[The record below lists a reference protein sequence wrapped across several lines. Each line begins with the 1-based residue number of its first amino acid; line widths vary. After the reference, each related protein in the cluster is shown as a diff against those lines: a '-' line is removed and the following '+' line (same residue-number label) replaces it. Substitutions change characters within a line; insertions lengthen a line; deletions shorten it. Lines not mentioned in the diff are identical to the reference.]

1 MRVLSILESS
11 ALAGPHVYIANMIPS
26 LVHVEMRLLIPND
39 ASDELIFFLRNK
51 DVHYNLIQMQ
61 HITLE
66 GEALLRYLWR
76 FPIEI
81 ISIIREINK
90 YKPDIVY
97 VAGGAWQF
105 KSVIAGRLAKAVV
118 VWHMNDSKMPLLIR
132 TLFTLLGWIPKA
144 YVYASGRTEN
154 YYSRLL
160 LKNKMSQ
167 VIQSSVDI
175 NLFSPNVRLPA
186 DDYLQNISSD
196 DFVVGTIANINPVKG
211 LELLIDIAVL
221 LENKYAN
228 VKFLIVGPVS
238 KRQQKYY
245 NSLVERMKKK
255 LISSVEF
262 VGGRS
267 DVRPLLARFNVYL
280 CVSRYE
286 SSPISLR
293 EALSMGKAVI
303 TTDVGDVSD
312 YISNYCGCV
321 EPSRD
326 PSRFVVH
333 LEKYILS
340 SVHRKEASIEARRV
354 ALKNFQSTMC
364 AQKHEN
370 FFGKILNAN

>member
-1 MRVLSILESS
+1 MRVLSILESN
-11 ALAGPHVYIANMIPS
+11 ALAGPHVYIANIVPS
-26 LVHVEMRLLIPND
+26 LDNVEMRLLIPND
-39 ASDELIFFLRNK
+39 ASDELIFFLHNK
-51 DVHYNLIQMQ
+51 DVHYNLIKMQ

-66 GEALLRYLWR
+66 GKAFLRYLR
-76 FPIEI
+76 GFPIEI
-81 ISIIREINK
+81 ISIIGEIKK

-118 VWHMNDSKMPLLIR
+118 VWHLNDSSMPLIIR

-144 YVYASGRTEN
+144 YVYASRRTEH

-160 LKNKMSQ
+160 VKKKMSR
-167 VIQSSVDI
+167 VIQSSVDTD
-175 NLFSPNVRLPA
+175 LFSTNVRLPA
-186 DDYLQNISSD
+186 DEAFPNISSD

-221 LENKYAN
+221 VENKYSN
-228 VKFLIVGPVS
+228 VKFLVVGPVS
-238 KRQQKYY
+238 KRQTKYY
-245 NSLVERMKKK
+245 EALVERMKKN
-255 LISSVEF
+255 LILSVQF

-267 DVRPLLARFNVYL
+267 DVRPLLARFDVYL

-286 SSPISLR
+286 SSPISTW
-293 EALSMGKAVI
+293 EALSMGKPVI

-312 YISNYCGCV
+312 YISNDCGCV

-326 PSRFVVH
+326 PSRFVLH

-340 SVHRKEASIEARRV
+340 PNHRQQASIDARRV
-354 ALKNFQSTMC
+354 ALTNFTSTMC
-364 AQKHEN
+364 AQRHED
-370 FFGKILNAN
+370 FFVKILNAH